1 VNLKVD
7 RRRIWSK
14 VLAALGLWGVA
25 ALAIGL
31 PPGPHFLNLALMGS
45 AVILVAASPTPR
57 TIGSLLLGAILL
69 LPLHVRFWHPEAR
82 HTLYSSPF
90 ILAYLGIAAIGLL
103 ALQTFTRPVSR
114 EVALGVVGIPAF
126 VLATVPYH
134 AFLIRST
141 PLTLDPALLRIDVA
155 LFGDATYAAGRLLLQ
170 HPLLRWAA
178 VHCYVALPLVGATV
192 YSLAV
197 VGRAGRIR
205 AANLLCLWGVAG
217 VLGAACY
224 PLTPSVGPAFVF
236 PGWPWHLPALHS
248 GWIPGPPE
256 VPRNAMPSLHAAWA
270 LLVCW
275 GARETPRWAW
285 AVLLPWVVL
294 MLLAT
299 VGIGGH
305 YLIDLVAAL
314 PLAAA
319 AAWITS
325 RISGRL
331 PSASELIGA
340 TATTDRALRHQRD
353 HEDPEPK

>member
-1 VNLKVD
+1 MASLD
-7 RRRIWSK
+7 RPRIRSK

-31 PPGPHFLNLALMGS
+31 PPGPHFLNFALMGS
-45 AVILVAASPTPR
+45 AVILIAASPTRR
-57 TIGSLLLGAILL
+57 TIGALVLGAVLL
-69 LPLHVRFWHPEAR
+69 FPLHVRFWDPETR
-82 HTLYSSPF
+82 HTLNSLPLL
-90 ILAYLGIAAIGLL
+90 LAYLGIAAIGLL
-103 ALQTFTRPVSR
+103 ALQSFTRRVSR
-114 EVALGVVGIPAF
+114 EVALGVIGIPVF

-141 PLTLDPALLRIDVA
+141 PLTLDPTLLRIDVA

-170 HPLLRWAA
+170 HPWLRWVA
-178 VHCYVALPLVGATV
+178 VHCYVALPLVGAAV
-192 YSLAV
+192 YSFAL
-197 VGRAGRIR
+197 VGRAGRVR
-205 AANLLCLWGVAG
+205 PANLLCLWGVAG

-224 PLTPSVGPAFVF
+224 PLAPSVGPEWVF
-236 PGWPWHLPALHS
+236 PGWPWHLPPLHF
-248 GWIPGPPE
+248 GWMRGPPE

-275 GARETPRWAW
+275 GARGTPRWVW
-285 AVLLPWVVL
+285 AVLVPWVVL

-325 RISGRL
+325 RISSGL
-331 PSASELIGA
+331 PGTSDPICQAAA
-340 TATTDRALRHQRD
+340 TADRAPHHPRD
-353 HEDPEPK
+353 YEDPEPK